1 MLTTDLAGRLA
12 NGVLR
17 ELWQKYRERVAD
29 VPRIEDALRSLGE
42 VWHEDHVAFRTLPG
56 AHCGAHVLEGLFT
69 LLGYR
74 RRDSYE
80 FPDKCL
86 SAFWMEPP
94 ADSKTPAH
102 LVLPKVFISE
112 LQLEKFTPKFQAC
125 VEKYARQPAAS
136 PLTEWQTL
144 FEKLKRSP
152 LSDDCDNLEIEAFE
166 TLKASM
172 ISYLANGPSWQ
183 RPSFH
188 DYKLLLQDSEYA
200 AWTLIFGS
208 NPNHFTVSV
217 HLMKR
222 FSTLADFNNFLMDK
236 LAVAMNQAGGSIIKG
251 SKFVQLE
258 QSATLACHVPVLF
271 QEGTRRLP
279 YAFVEFAF
287 RHPHT
292 DTAADGLWSSYY
304 QGFVTDNADKIFE
317 STNVLAT
324 PL

>member
-1 MLTTDLAGRLA
+1 MFTSDLAGRLA

-17 ELWQKYRERVAD
+17 ELWQNYRKNVTD

-56 AHCGAHVLEGLFT
+56 AHCGAHVLEGLFI

-86 SAFWMEPP
+86 TAFWMEPP
-94 ADSKTPAH
+94 ADPNTPAR

-112 LQLEKFTPKFQAC
+112 LQIEKFTREFQNC
-125 VEKYARQPAAS
+125 VEKYALQPTAS
-136 PLTEWQTL
+136 PLGEWQTL
-144 FEKLKRSP
+144 FEKLKRAPS
-152 LSDDCDNLEIEAFE
+152 SEDFNNLDLEAFE
-166 TLKASM
+166 NLKASM
-172 ISYLANGPSWQ
+172 ISYLAHGPSWQ
-183 RPSFH
+183 RPSIR
-188 DYKLLLQDSEYA
+188 DYQLLLHNSEYA

-208 NPNHFTVSV
+208 VPNHFTVSV

-222 FSTLADFNNFLMDK
+222 FSTLTDFHNFLRDK
-236 LAVAMNQAGGSIIKG
+236 LSVAMNQAGGSIIKG
-251 SKFVQLE
+251 SQSVQLE
-258 QSATLACHVPVLF
+258 QCATLACHVPVLF
-271 QEGTRRLP
+271 QEGIRILP

-292 DTAADGLWSSYY
+292 DCAADGLWASYY

-317 STNVLAT
+317 STNVLAK

>member
-1 MLTTDLAGRLA
+1 MFINDLAGRLA

-17 ELWQKYRERVAD
+17 ELWQNYREKVAD
-29 VPRIEDALRSLGE
+29 VPRIENALRSLGE

-56 AHCGAHVLEGLFT
+56 ANCGAHVLEGLFT

-86 SAFWMEPP
+86 TAFWMEPP

-112 LQLEKFTPKFQAC
+112 LQIEKFTREFQNC

-136 PLTEWQTL
+136 PLSEWQTL
-144 FEKLKRSP
+144 FEKLKRASP
-152 LSDDCDNLEIEAFE
+152 SVNFNNLDLEAFE

-172 ISYLANGPSWQ
+172 ISYLAQGPSWQ
-183 RPSFH
+183 RPSFS
-188 DYKLLLQDSEYA
+188 DYQLLLQDSEYA

-208 NPNHFTVSV
+208 VPNHFTVSV

-222 FSTLADFNNFLMDK
+222 FLTLTDFNNFLSDK
-236 LAVAMNQAGGSIIKG
+236 LSVVMNQAGGSIIKG

-271 QEGTRRLP
+271 QEGIRRLP

-292 DTAADGLWSSYY
+292 DSAADGLWSSYY